1 MNDAI
6 PTPTPPA
13 ATPSALEWDPSRISQ
28 DEADELIE
36 RVEELIDAVSVA
48 KRKVDDAIDDGQDQD
63 DAIAGARGQI
73 DDAQTA
79 CEDAQCLIPGDAV
92 LGDLELALYE
102 VRACL
107 TDPDVS
113 DLDRA
118 ERAAEDAL
126 TEALAIETV
135 EEDWE
140 EDENDDEE
148 DPA

>member
-13 ATPSALEWDPSRISQ
+13 ATPSALEWDPSRISD
-28 DEADELIE
+28 DEANELIA
-36 RVEELIDAVSVA
+36 RVKDLMDAVSVA
-48 KRKVDDAIDDGQDQD
+48 KRKVDYAIDDGEDED
-63 DAIAGARGQI
+63 DAIAEAKAEI
-73 DDAQTA
+73 TEAQMA
-79 CEDAQCLIPGDAV
+79 CAQVQWQIPGDAV
-92 LGDLELALYE
+92 LGDLELALFE
-102 VRACL
+102 VMHYL
-107 TDPDVS
+107 TDAGVS

-135 EEDWE
+135 EEDCE

-148 DPA
+148 DRA